1 MLINKLD
8 LMLFS
13 PHRKVWGFG
22 GIMKKLDLSGVRIYS
37 NTKDDARDAID
48 LIGEEVYLSDDASF
62 SSYNKGNLIEVS
74 FSNEYSYLF
83 QGGFGIEKYKY
94 FILEKD
100 AKFKNEDKAYKIHRP
115 YKSISEFCN
124 ETGCEE
130 VGTDLITIRNKKR
143 KQECVLLYTGYSE
156 DAVHLGG
163 YVLTFEC
170 LLKHY
175 EFYNKCD
182 EDGEWHPFGVEE

>member
-1 MLINKLD
+1 MD
-8 LMLFS
+8 
-13 PHRKVWGFG
+13 R
-22 GIMKKLDLSGVRIYS
+22 KLDLSGVRIYA
-37 NTKDDARDAID
+37 NTKRDIVDAID
-48 LIGEEVYLSDDASF
+48 LIGEEVYLSDDANF
-62 SSYNKGNLIEVS
+62 KSYRKGNLLEVKYANGVTYP
-74 FSNEYSYLF
+74 FLGGYEIGSYR
-83 QGGFGIEKYKY
+83 Y
-94 FILEKD
+94 FILAKD
-100 AKFKNEDKAYKIHRP
+100 AKFKDEEKTYKVHRP

-130 VGTDLITIRNKKR
+130 VGADFITIRNKKR

-163 YVLTFEC
+163 YVLTFDC

-175 EFYNKCD
+175 EFYNNCG

>member
-1 MLINKLD
+1 
-8 LMLFS
+8 
-13 PHRKVWGFG
+13 
-22 GIMKKLDLSGVRIYS
+22 MKKLDLSGVRIYS

-48 LIGEEVYLSDDASF
+48 LIGEEVFLSDWENFEPYTREKLTGVIYAEDDDHPF
-62 SSYNKGNLIEVS
+62 FHRVGNQS
-74 FSNEYSYLF
+74 
-83 QGGFGIEKYKY
+83 QWGYKY
-94 FILEKD
+94 FILAKD
-100 AKFKNEDKAYKIHRP
+100 AKFKDEDKGNKIFRP

-130 VGTDLITIRNKKR
+130 VGVDLITIRNKKR

-163 YVLTFEC
+163 YVLTFDC

-175 EFYNKCD
+175 EFYNKCG
-182 EDGEWHPFGVEE
+182 ENGEWIPFGIEE

>member
-1 MLINKLD
+1 ME
-8 LMLFS
+8 
-13 PHRKVWGFG
+13 
-22 GIMKKLDLSGVRIYS
+22 KLDLSGVRIYS

-48 LIGEEVYLSDDASF
+48 LIGEEVFLSDDASF
-62 SSYNKGNLIEVS
+62 RSYIKGNLVS
-74 FSNEYSYLF
+74 VCYANGFLHPFRGGNEWI
-83 QGGFGIEKYKY
+83 GTYKY
-94 FILEKD
+94 FILAKD
-100 AKFKNEDKAYKIHRP
+100 AKFKDEDKGNKIFRP

-130 VGTDLITIRNKKR
+130 VGVDLITIRNKKR

-163 YVLTFEC
+163 YVLTFDC

-175 EFYNKCD
+175 EFYNKCG
-182 EDGEWHPFGVEE
+182 ENGEWIPFGVEE

>member
-1 MLINKLD
+1 ME
-8 LMLFS
+8 
-13 PHRKVWGFG
+13 
-22 GIMKKLDLSGVRIYS
+22 KLDLSGVRIYS

-62 SSYNKGNLIEVS
+62 RSYIKGNLIEVS

-94 FILEKD
+94 FILAKD
-100 AKFKNEDKAYKIHRP
+100 AKFKDEDKANKIFRP

-130 VGTDLITIRNKKR
+130 VGADLITIRNKRR

-163 YVLTFEC
+163 YVLTFE
-170 LLKHY
+170 LLLMHY
-175 EFYNKCD
+175 EFYNNCG
-182 EDGEWHPFGVEE
+182 EDGEWKPFGIEE

>member
-1 MLINKLD
+1 
-8 LMLFS
+8 
-13 PHRKVWGFG
+13 
-22 GIMKKLDLSGVRIYS
+22 MKKLDLSGVRIYS

-48 LIGEEVYLSDDASF
+48 LIGEEVYLSDVLDF
-62 SSYNKGNLIEVS
+62 RSYIKGNLVS
-74 FSNEYSYLF
+74 VCYANGFLHPFRGGNECI
-83 QGGFGIEKYKY
+83 GTYKY
-94 FILEKD
+94 FILAKD
-100 AKFKNEDKAYKIHRP
+100 AKFKEEEKTYKVHRP

-130 VGTDLITIRNKKR
+130 VGTDLITIRNKRR

-175 EFYNKCD
+175 EFYNNCG
-182 EDGEWHPFGVEE
+182 EDGEWLPFGVEE

>member
-1 MLINKLD
+1 ME
-8 LMLFS
+8 
-13 PHRKVWGFG
+13 
-22 GIMKKLDLSGVRIYS
+22 KLDLSGVRIYS
-37 NTKDDARDAID
+37 NTKDDVRDAID
-48 LIGEEVYLSDDASF
+48 LIGEEIYLSDDVSF
-62 SSYNKGNLIEVS
+62 SSYRKGNLIEVKYT
-74 FSNEYSYLF
+74 NDISYPFL
-83 QGGFGIEKYKY
+83 GGYEIGSYKY
-94 FILEKD
+94 FILAKD
-100 AKFKNEDKAYKIHRP
+100 AKFKDEEKTYKIHRP

-130 VGTDLITIRNKKR
+130 VGVDLITIRNKRR

-175 EFYNKCD
+175 EFYNKCG
-182 EDGEWHPFGVEE
+182 EDSEWKPFGIEE

>member
-1 MLINKLD
+1 MLI
-8 LMLFS
+8 MFYG
-13 PHRKVWGFG
+13 VGFR
-22 GIMKKLDLSGVRIYS
+22 GIMKKLDLSRVRIFS

-74 FSNEYSYLF
+74 FGDDISCLF
-83 QGGFGIEKYKY
+83 QGEFGIEKYKY

-100 AKFKNEDKAYKIHRP
+100 AKFKDEDKAYKIHRP
-115 YKSISEFCN
+115 YKGISEFCN

-130 VGTDLITIRNKKR
+130 VGVDLITIRNKRR

-170 LLKHY
+170 LVKHY
-175 EFYNKCD
+175 EFYNKCS
-182 EDGEWHPFGVEE
+182 EDGEWCPFGVEE

>member
-1 MLINKLD
+1 ME
-8 LMLFS
+8 
-13 PHRKVWGFG
+13 
-22 GIMKKLDLSGVRIYS
+22 KLDLSGVRIYS

-62 SSYNKGNLIEVS
+62 RSYNKGNLIEVKYGHGISYPFIGGIS
-74 FSNEYSYLF
+74 FDM
-83 QGGFGIEKYKY
+83 EKYKY
-94 FILEKD
+94 FILAKD
-100 AKFKNEDKAYKIHRP
+100 AKFKDEDKAYNIFRP

-130 VGTDLITIRNKKR
+130 VGVDLITIRNKRR

-163 YVLTFEC
+163 YVLTFDC

-175 EFYNKCD
+175 EFYNKCG
-182 EDGEWHPFGVEE
+182 EDGEWIPFGIEE

>member
-1 MLINKLD
+1 
-8 LMLFS
+8 
-13 PHRKVWGFG
+13 
-22 GIMKKLDLSGVRIYS
+22 MKKLDLSGVRIYS

-74 FSNEYSYLF
+74 FSNEYSCLF
-83 QGGFGIEKYKY
+83 QGEFGIEKYKY
-94 FILEKD
+94 FILAKD
-100 AKFKNEDKAYKIHRP
+100 AKFKDEDKAYKIHRP

-130 VGTDLITIRNKKR
+130 VGVDLITIRNKRR

-163 YVLTFEC
+163 YVLTFDC

-175 EFYNKCD
+175 EFYNKCGEDD
-182 EDGEWHPFGVEE
+182 EWCPFGIEE

>member
-1 MLINKLD
+1 MD
-8 LMLFS
+8 
-13 PHRKVWGFG
+13 R
-22 GIMKKLDLSGVRIYS
+22 KLDLSGVRIYA
-37 NTKDDARDAID
+37 NTKRDIVDAID
-48 LIGEEVYLSDDASF
+48 LIGEEVYLSDDANF
-62 SSYNKGNLIEVS
+62 KSYRKGNLLEVKYANGVTYP
-74 FSNEYSYLF
+74 FLGGYEIGSYR
-83 QGGFGIEKYKY
+83 Y
-94 FILEKD
+94 FILAKD
-100 AKFKNEDKAYKIHRP
+100 AKFKDEEKTYKVHRP

-130 VGTDLITIRNKKR
+130 VGADLITIRNKKR

-175 EFYNKCD
+175 EFYNKCG
-182 EDGEWHPFGVEE
+182 EGGEWIPFGIEE

>member
-1 MLINKLD
+1 M
-8 LMLFS
+8 
-13 PHRKVWGFG
+13 
-22 GIMKKLDLSGVRIYS
+22 KLDLSGVRIYS

-62 SSYNKGNLIEVS
+62 RSYIKGNLIEVS
-74 FSNEYSYLF
+74 FSDGFLYPFRGGNERI
-83 QGGFGIEKYKY
+83 GMYKY
-94 FILEKD
+94 FILAKD
-100 AKFKNEDKAYKIHRP
+100 AKFKDEDKTYKIFRP

-130 VGTDLITIRNKKR
+130 VGADFITIRNKKR

-175 EFYNKCD
+175 EFYNKCG
-182 EDGEWHPFGVEE
+182 EDGEWCPFGVEE